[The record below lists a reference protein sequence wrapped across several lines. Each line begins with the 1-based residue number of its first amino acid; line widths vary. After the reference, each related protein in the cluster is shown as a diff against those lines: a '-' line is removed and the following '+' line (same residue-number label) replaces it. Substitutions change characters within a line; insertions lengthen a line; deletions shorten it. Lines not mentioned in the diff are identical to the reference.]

1 MRIGVPKEIKDQEYR
16 VGLTPDSVR
25 ELVHHGHEVF
35 VETQAGH
42 AIGFNDEHYL
52 SSGAEVLADAA
63 EVFGAA
69 ELIVK
74 VKEPQPQEVA
84 LLTPEHTL
92 FTYLHLAPVPE
103 LTDLLIASGATS
115 IAYETVTDH
124 QGRLPLLAPMSEIAG
139 RMAVQA
145 GARSLEMACGGR
157 GVLLAGAPG
166 VPAADV
172 LVIGAGVVGTN
183 AMTIAIG
190 MGAKVTVMDKSMARL
205 RELDLLFG
213 NQIQTLYSTRTALD
227 EQLRHADLVIGAVL
241 VPGESA
247 PKLITRS
254 HLETMKRGS
263 VIVDVAIDQ
272 GGCAETSR
280 ATTHTQPLFVE
291 EGVVHYC
298 VANMPGAVARSSTL
312 ALNNAT
318 LPFVLEIARQG
329 TREALLN
336 NHNLLNGLSTYRGEL
351 VSPEVAVSQKR
362 CASDRLTLLA
372 KTR

>member
-1 MRIGVPKEIKDQEYR
+1 
-16 VGLTPDSVR
+16 
-25 ELVHHGHEVF
+25 LVHLGHDVY
-35 VETQAGH
+35 VETSAGH
-42 AIGFNDEHYL
+42 AIGFTDDHYL
-52 SSGAEVLADAA
+52 SSGAEILDDAA
-63 EVFGAA
+63 AVFAA
-69 ELIVK
+69 SELIVK

-84 LLTPEHTL
+84 MLTPAHTL
-92 FTYLHLAPVPE
+92 FTYLHLAPVPD
-103 LTDLLIASGATS
+103 LTDLLVNSGATS
-115 IAYETVTDH
+115 IAYEMVTDN

-157 GVLLAGAPG
+157 GLLLSGAPG
-166 VPAADV
+166 VPAAEV
-172 LVIGAGVVGTN
+172 LIIGAGVVGTN

-213 NQIQTLYSTRTALD
+213 NQIQTLYSTRTSLD
-227 EQLRHADLVIGAVL
+227 EQLRQADLVIGAVL
-241 VPGESA
+241 VPGAAA

-254 HLETMKRGS
+254 HLETMKRGA

-272 GGCAETSR
+272 GGCTETSR
-280 ATTHTQPLFVE
+280 ATTHTNPLYIE

-318 LPFVLEIARQG
+318 LPFVISIAGKG
-329 TREALLN
+329 TREALLADT
-336 NHNLLNGLSTYRGEL
+336 NLLNGLSTYKGAL

-362 CASDRLTLLA
+362 CATDRMTLLA
-372 KTR
+372 KSS